1 MKLPYI
7 FAHRGGMAVCIENT
21 ISCFKKAVNVG
32 AGIESDVQLT
42 KDHQLICFH
51 DPFIGIGDRQ
61 IFVKDLTFQQLNK
74 VNFGDQRKVPRVRE
88 VFETFLDQKSN
99 LRYSFDI
106 RGKEVGQK
114 LIDLAMEYQILGMIE
129 ITERRLTIIRALR
142 TYNKDVPLVHTLNE
156 SIRKITTDNVKFS
169 KLLNLGVKAINL
181 KGLRVNFENLKLII
195 DNSLECYAWDINRE
209 KRMMRLLNL
218 KYKDHGIA
226 AIYTDNPKLLLNC
239 IDNITPER

>member
-1 MKLPYI
+1 MNLPYI

-21 ISCFKKAVNVG
+21 IPCFKKAVNIG
-32 AGIESDVQLT
+32 TGIESDVQLT
-42 KDHQLICFH
+42 KDHQLVCFH
-51 DPFIGIGDRQ
+51 DPFIRIGDRQ
-61 IFVKDLTFQQLNK
+61 IYVKDLTFQQLNK
-74 VNFGDQRKVPRVRE
+74 VNFGDQRKVPRVKE
-88 VFETFLDQKSN
+88 VFETFLGQKAK

-106 RGKEVGQK
+106 RGKEEGQK

-169 KLLNLGVKAINL
+169 KLLKLGVKAINV

-226 AIYTDNPKLLLNC
+226 AIYTNNPELLLNC
-239 IDNITPER
+239 IDNITHER